1 MLKYSPARA
10 SNSGTKCDLRVQ
22 AISTTLARHELNVE
36 EIGRCS
42 IAGIEAAYVSSET
55 GAHHNI
61 VTTGLLMEA
70 YQPYE

>member
-42 IAGIEAAYVSSET
+42 IAGIEAA
-55 GAHHNI
+55 
-61 VTTGLLMEA
+61 
-70 YQPYE
+70 